1 MEKFVPPPHPTF
13 REALAFWFRLGF
25 ISFGGPAG
33 QIAILHD
40 FLVDKKRWISNSK
53 FLHALNYCMLL
64 PGPEAQQLAT
74 YTGWLLHGVRGGLAA
89 GILFVLPSAFILWGL
104 GALYVTFGE
113 VPAVQAAFDM
123 LKPAVVAIVAG
134 AIVKI
139 GKKSLQTPLHYLI
152 AAVAFVAIY
161 FGNVPFPV
169 IILGA
174 IVVGLAVAALKL
186 SRFSKPGKFG
196 AHTTDETAHDAESE
210 YLINRNTVVPHSGFN
225 TGRLIRQIGIA
236 LLLWAVP
243 LALFFAFA
251 SQFDFWK
258 KLSLFFT
265 QAAFVT
271 FGGAYAVLPYVA
283 QVSVEQFGWLT
294 RLEMLDGLALGETT
308 PGPLI
313 MVLAFVG
320 FMAGYNTFGGSL
332 LAATLGLAATVFYTF
347 LPSFLFIFAGAP
359 LIERTHAI
367 PTVKTVLQ
375 YATAAV
381 TGVILSLCIYLG
393 QAVIMPSGVEVQWLP
408 LVWVLVSL
416 VALQYFKVNMMV
428 WIGVSVVVGLIKYV
442 LI

>member
-225 TGRLIRQIGIA
+225 TGRLIRQIGVA
-236 LLLWAVP
+236 LLLWALP
-243 LALFFAFA
+243 MALFFLFA
-251 SQFDFWK
+251 PQFDFWK

-359 LIERTHAI
+359 LIERTQAN
-367 PTVKTVLQ
+367 PAVKTVLQ

-381 TGVILSLCIYLG
+381 AGVILSLCLYLG
-393 QAVIMPSGVEVQWLP
+393 QAVIMPAPPVLLWIP
-408 LVWVLVSL
+408 LVWTAVSL
-416 VALQYFKVNMMV
+416 VALQYFKVNMMA